1 MKNERT
7 EMTVMEKAADSIT
20 TAGAMAA
27 VKATNAVGK
36 LMTKKCG
43 KLLLAVPLAVSC
55 LAMTVSAADGGS
67 DAESTIQSIIDI
79 LKTWIPRLGGMLVAV
94 GGIQLGIG
102 FKDDDS
108 TGKTR
113 GMQCM
118 VGGAIVM
125 AIGSAVNF

>member
-1 MKNERT
+1 MNNERT
-7 EMTVMEKAADSIT
+7 EMLVMDRAVDTMTTVSAR
-20 TAGAMAA
+20 AA
-27 VKATNAVGK
+27 VKATNAVGR
-36 LMTKKCG
+36 LMTKRVG
-43 KLLLAVPLAVSC
+43 KLLLAVPLAMSC
-55 LAMTVSAADGGS
+55 LAVTASAEGDGG
-67 DAESTIQSIIDI
+67 AEETMQSIIDI
-79 LKTWIPRLGGMLVAV
+79 LHTWIPRLGGMLVAV

-125 AIGSAVNF
+125 AIGTVVSW

>member
-1 MKNERT
+1 MNNERT
-7 EMTVMEKAADSIT
+7 EMSVMDRAVDTMTTVSAR
-20 TAGAMAA
+20 AA

-36 LMTKKCG
+36 LMTKKVG

-55 LAMTVSAADGGS
+55 LAVTASAEGDGG
-67 DAESTIQSIIDI
+67 AEETMQSIIDI
-79 LKTWIPRLGGMLVAV
+79 LHTWIPRLGGMLVAV

-125 AIGSAVNF
+125 AIGTVVSW

>member
-1 MKNERT
+1 
-7 EMTVMEKAADSIT
+7 
-20 TAGAMAA
+20 
-27 VKATNAVGK
+27 
-36 LMTKKCG
+36 MTKRVG
-43 KLLLAVPLAVSC
+43 KLLLAVPLAMSC
-55 LAMTVSAADGGS
+55 LAVTASAEGDGG
-67 DAESTIQSIIDI
+67 AEETMQSIIDI
-79 LKTWIPRLGGMLVAV
+79 LHTWIPRLGGMLVAV

-125 AIGSAVNF
+125 AIGTVVSW

>member
-1 MKNERT
+1 MNNERT
-7 EMTVMEKAADSIT
+7 EMSVMDRAVDTMTTVSAR
-20 TAGAMAA
+20 AA
-27 VKATNAVGK
+27 VKATNAVGR
-36 LMTKKCG
+36 LMTKRVG
-43 KLLLAVPLAVSC
+43 KLLLAVPLAMSC
-55 LAMTVSAADGGS
+55 LAVTASAEGDGG
-67 DAESTIQSIIDI
+67 AEETMQSIIDI
-79 LKTWIPRLGGMLVAV
+79 LHTWIPRLGGMLVAV

-125 AIGSAVNF
+125 AIGTVVSW

>member
-1 MKNERT
+1 MNNERT
-7 EMTVMEKAADSIT
+7 ETEMSVMDKALDSIT
-20 TAGAMAA
+20 TAGAKAA
-27 VKATNAVGK
+27 VKATNAVGR
-36 LMTKKCG
+36 LMTTRRG
-43 KLLLAVPLAVSC
+43 KLLLTVPLAVSC
-55 LAMTVSAADGGS
+55 LAVTASAETS
-67 DAESTIQSIIDI
+67 AEDMLNKIMDL
-79 LKTWIPRLGGMLVAV
+79 LKQWIPVLGGLLIVV

-125 AIGSAVNF
+125 AIGTVVSW

>member
-1 MKNERT
+1 MNNERT
-7 EMTVMEKAADSIT
+7 EMSVMDRAVDTMTTV
-20 TAGAMAA
+20 GARAA
-27 VKATNAVGK
+27 VKATNAVGR
-36 LMTKKCG
+36 LMTKRVG
-43 KLLLAVPLAVSC
+43 KLLLAVPLAMSC
-55 LAMTVSAADGGS
+55 LAVTASAEGDGG
-67 DAESTIQSIIDI
+67 AEETMQSIIDI
-79 LKTWIPRLGGMLVAV
+79 LHTWIPRLGGMLVAV

-125 AIGSAVNF
+125 AIGTVVSW